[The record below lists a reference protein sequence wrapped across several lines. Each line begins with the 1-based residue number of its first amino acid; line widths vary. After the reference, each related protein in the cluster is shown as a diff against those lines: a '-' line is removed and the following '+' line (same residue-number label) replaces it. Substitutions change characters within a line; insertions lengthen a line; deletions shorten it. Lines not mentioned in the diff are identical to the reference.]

1 MEITVSNL
9 EKSYGGKP
17 VLRNLSM
24 SLKKGELVSIVG
36 PSGVGKTT
44 LLRILA
50 GLEQADGGKIDYAP
64 NAESWKPTIMVFQD
78 FMLFP
83 HINIRKNIA
92 YGIESPRFYERLF
105 PEHAKG
111 GKPFSP
117 AFRRTKRAQIEAL
130 GNEYVESFGLLGL
143 EDKYPAQLSAGQ
155 KQRVSLA
162 RAMVIR
168 PSLLLLDEPFAN
180 LDQNLKM
187 ETALF
192 IRDMQQRFGVSIL
205 AVTHDQQEAF
215 AMSDRVGVMLH
226 GEILQMSDVETL
238 YRFPVNAEVG
248 AFLGAI
254 NVLPSRLYPLCEF
267 CGQAP
272 ASVSPGAS
280 ILVRAESVELL
291 PDEGGP
297 GLVKQKR
304 FQGTL
309 IHLEIELGG
318 SSLVAYSLSPD
329 LAPGQRVRVCIRDF
343 VDGSSSG
350 PAPAA

>member
-1 MEITVSNL
+1 MEMTVSNL
-9 EKSYGGKP
+9 EKSYGGKR
-17 VLRNLSM
+17 VLKHLSM
-24 SLKKGELVSIVG
+24 NLKKGELISIVG

-50 GLEQADGGKIDYAP
+50 DLEHADGGKLEYFP
-64 NAESWKPTIMVFQD
+64 NADSWKPIVMVFQD

-92 YGIESPRFYERLF
+92 YGIELPCFYERLF
-105 PEHAKG
+105 PEHAKHG
-111 GKPFSP
+111 ALGRLSP
-117 AFRRTKRAQIEAL
+117 AFRRTKRERIASLIDQ
-130 GNEYVESFGLLGL
+130 YVESFGLSGL

-192 IRDMQQRFGVSIL
+192 IRGIQQRFGVSIL

-238 YRFPVNAEVG
+238 YRFPVNVEVG
-248 AFLGAI
+248 GFLGAI
-254 NVLPSRLYPLCEF
+254 NVLPARLYPLCEF
-267 CGQAP
+267 SGPGP
-272 ASVSPGAS
+272 AAS
-280 ILVRAESVELL
+280 ADPDAAILVRAESVDLI

-297 GLVKQKR
+297 GATHAE
-304 FQGTL
+304 TL
-309 IHLEIELGG
+309 
-318 SSLVAYSLSPD
+318 
-329 LAPGQRVRVCIRDF
+329 PGHSHPPGDRTQR
-343 VDGSSSG
+343 
-350 PAPAA
+350 